1 MKIAPEQLEQF
12 ASLLIT
18 SLTKKQ
24 LMLSL
29 VSETMIKQKIIE
41 VVASNFAEEEGIE
54 EEARK
59 LLASVAPASRDMDPF
74 KMFVLAK
81 QKLAAKRGFIL

>member
-1 MKIAPEQLEQF
+1 MKITPEQLEQF
-12 ASLLIT
+12 ASLMIT
-18 SLTKKQ
+18 SLIEKQ
-24 LMLSL
+24 LMTSL
-29 VSETMIKQKIIE
+29 VPETVIKQKIIE
-41 VVASNFAEEEGIE
+41 VVARNFAEEESIE
-54 EEARK
+54 EEARR

>member
-12 ASLLIT
+12 ASLMIT
-18 SLTKKQ
+18 SLTEKQ
-24 LMLSL
+24 LMTSL
-29 VSETMIKQKIIE
+29 VPEPVIKQKIIE
-41 VVASNFAEEEGIE
+41 VVARNFAEEESIE
-54 EEARK
+54 EEARR